1 MSKFL
6 CENDVE
12 RRNPPTSPAL
22 SMRWHKSQEFLP
34 GRRTAMGK
42 DKALLTPGKRA
53 RLKEIRDLMKEVA
66 AEQKEAHEDRDD
78 IRVKEL
84 EVESEELR
92 RERKK
97 IEG

>member
-1 MSKFL
+1 
-6 CENDVE
+6 
-12 RRNPPTSPAL
+12 
-22 SMRWHKSQEFLP
+22 
-34 GRRTAMGK
+34 MGK
-42 DKALLTPGKRA
+42 DTALLTPDKRA
-53 RLKEIRDLMKEVA
+53 RIKEIRDLMKEVA
-66 AEQKEAHEDRDD
+66 AEQKEALEDRDD

>member
-1 MSKFL
+1 
-6 CENDVE
+6 
-12 RRNPPTSPAL
+12 
-22 SMRWHKSQEFLP
+22 
-34 GRRTAMGK
+34 MGK
-42 DKALLTPGKRA
+42 DKALLTPDKRA
-53 RLKEIRDLMKEVA
+53 RIKEIRDLMNEVA